1 MNLIIVES
9 PTKAKTISKF
19 LNKDYKVESSFGH
32 IRDLPTNKLG
42 IDTANNFEPTYVI
55 PDKAKKAVNALKA
68 AAKKSTDIIL
78 ASDEDREGEAIAW
91 HLIAAL
97 NLDPK
102 KTKRIVF
109 HEITKEAILE
119 ALAHPRQLDNNMVDA
134 QQARRVLDRLV
145 GYELSPFLWK
155 KVAKGL
161 SAGRVQSVATRLIV
175 EREKEIEAFQVEEYW
190 SLSADLQPKN
200 SKDSFTAD
208 LYKINGKVFDK
219 LEIKRELA
227 EDLQK
232 KLKNTTYKVEGIT
245 KKEVLKNPN
254 PPFTT
259 STLQQAAN
267 RQLGFSAKQTMT
279 VAQKLYE
286 LGFITY
292 MRTDSLNLSPKFLKE
307 ASDWINTNIGP
318 SYIQKNGRVFKGKSK
333 NAQEA
338 HEAIR
343 PTEANNTPE
352 NLEASLDKNQSR
364 LYRLIWQ
371 RAIASQMTPAR
382 LAATTVDVITESENS
397 SYLFRVNGQLII
409 FDGYLKIWPEKTKEQ
424 DLPELN
430 KDEELTL
437 LDLRANQHSTNPPA
451 RYSDAGLV
459 KELEKHGI
467 GRPSTYAPTINTII
481 IRNYVERDDNKKL
494 KPTSIAFIVTDLLI
508 KHFPKIVDYSFTAK
522 MEDDLDAIATGH
534 KVWHPVIKEFY
545 EDFHTNLKNKEGE
558 IKKSDIMPEEKST
571 EVCDKCGSNM
581 IIKTGRFGKF
591 LACSAYPDCKNI
603 KKFSG
608 AGGAEK
614 KEVDPKIAEMQKKYE
629 GEVCDKCGAGMVV
642 RLGKFGPFLACSAY
656 PKCKNIKNIAEAGAG
671 PEVACPICGE
681 GKIVK
686 KFSKRGA
693 FWACNNYPKCKNA
706 YWGEPT
712 GQDCPECGGLMIKET
727 KSGQVK
733 CSNKECGYSEKK
745 NSSKKTRSSSKK

>member
-42 IDTANNFEPTYVI
+42 IDTAHDFEPTYVI
-55 PDKAKKAVNALKA
+55 PDKAKKAVATLKS
-68 AAKKSTDIIL
+68 AAKKSTDVIL

-91 HLIAAL
+91 HLISAL
-97 NLDPK
+97 DLNPQ

-119 ALAHPRQLDNNMVDA
+119 ALANPRQLDNNMVDA

-175 EREKEIEAFQVEEYW
+175 EREKEIQAFQVEEYW
-190 SLSADLQPKN
+190 SLSADLQPQD
-200 SKDSFTAD
+200 SKDKFTGD
-208 LYKINGKVFDK
+208 LYKINNQTFDK
-219 LEIKRELA
+219 LEIKKDLA

-232 KLKNTTYKVEGIT
+232 KLREATYVVESLT

-286 LGFITY
+286 SGFITY

-307 ASDWINTNIGP
+307 AGAWINSTFGP
-318 SYIQKNGRVFKGKSK
+318 NYLHKGGRVFKSKSK

-343 PTEANNTPE
+343 PTEADNTPE
-352 NLEASLDKNQSR
+352 NLEARLDRNQFR

-371 RAIASQMTPAR
+371 RAIASQMASAR
-382 LAATTVDVITESENS
+382 LASTTIDVVAKLADNS
-397 SYLFRVNGQLII
+397 YVFRANGQLII

-430 KDEELTL
+430 EGDKLIL
-437 LDLRANQHSTNPPA
+437 LDLRADQHATNPPA
-451 RYSDAGLV
+451 RYSDASLV

-481 IRNYVERDDNKKL
+481 TRNYVERDENKKL
-494 KPTSIAFIVTDLLI
+494 KPTNIAFIVTDLLI
-508 KHFPKIVDYSFTAK
+508 KHFPKIADYAFTAK
-522 MEDDLDAIATGH
+522 MEDDLDSIAAGQQA
-534 KVWHPVIKEFY
+534 WRPVIREFY
-545 EDFHTNLKNKEGE
+545 EDFHTNLKNKEEE

-571 EVCDKCGSNM
+571 EVCEKCGSNM

-591 LACSAYPDCKNI
+591 LACSGYPDCKNI

-614 KEVDPKIAEMQKKYE
+614 KEIDPKIAEMQKKYD
-629 GEVCDKCGAGMVV
+629 GEVCEKCGSAMVV

-656 PKCKNIKNIAEAGAG
+656 PKCKNIKNIVEAGGG
-671 PEVACPICGE
+671 PEVVCPVCGE

-733 CSNKECGYSEKK
+733 CSNKECGYSNKK
-745 NSSKKTRSSSKK
+745 SIAKKPRSTSKK